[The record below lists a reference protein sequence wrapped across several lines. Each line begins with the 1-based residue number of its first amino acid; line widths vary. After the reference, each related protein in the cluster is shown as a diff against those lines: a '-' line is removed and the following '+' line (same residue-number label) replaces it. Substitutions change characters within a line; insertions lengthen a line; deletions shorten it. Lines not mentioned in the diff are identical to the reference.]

1 MLSRSH
7 SPSASH
13 CPGPGTLFPLSLQ
26 QEGELI
32 WNHAT
37 LHGWLHD
44 YAGLQR
50 LLLLRAEMLSRAPS
64 RGTEL
69 TAMTYHNIQTRSIC
83 NLLTFGQHVTLL
95 PQYSKTTGHE
105 KPVPPPSR
113 PLSSLANCVAPAYSL
128 VITRPFSQLAA
139 KICFRD
145 ESIVRLY
152 KDLLFVNFNK
162 KFTEDLSAVMAN
174 YSLPLIQFG
183 LTINPWRHIQTVWK
197 RKSKCTTEDSMEM
210 DQEEDVHALRAGH
223 SWSTENR
230 IYGLSTQS
238 HAGAAE
244 AVLPLFLQART
255 AWQEHC
261 QVMPGGIGLSYHC
274 PCPCVQKTRSSA
286 QKPCCSCI

>member
-1 MLSRSH
+1 MVHREVLLHMPVYAVCSTERPQSHLRPWHCHTSSGLVDCQYTETWSAVQYKGNPMASLADDLTNMELLSVPTQECMLSRSH

-50 LLLLRAEMLSRAPS
+50 LLLLCAEMLSRAPS

-69 TAMTYHNIQTRSIC
+69 TAMTYRNIQTRSTC

-95 PQYSKTTGHE
+95 PQYSKTTALTGHE
-105 KPVPPPSR
+105 KPVPPPSH
-113 PLSSLANCVAPAYSL
+113 PLSSLANRVAPAYSL

-174 YSLPLIQFG
+174 YSLPSF
-183 LTINPWRHIQTVWK
+183 
-197 RKSKCTTEDSMEM
+197 
-210 DQEEDVHALRAGH
+210 
-223 SWSTENR
+223 
-230 IYGLSTQS
+230 
-238 HAGAAE
+238 
-244 AVLPLFLQART
+244 
-255 AWQEHC
+255 
-261 QVMPGGIGLSYHC
+261 
-274 PCPCVQKTRSSA
+274 SSV
-286 QKPCCSCI
+286 